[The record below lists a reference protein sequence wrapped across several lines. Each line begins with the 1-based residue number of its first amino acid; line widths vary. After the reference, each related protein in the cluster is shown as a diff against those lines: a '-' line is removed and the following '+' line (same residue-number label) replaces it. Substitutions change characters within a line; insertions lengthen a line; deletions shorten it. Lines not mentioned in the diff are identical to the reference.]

1 MIGAAIKRKED
12 PRFITGEGKYT
23 ADVQL
28 MGMACMMV
36 LRSPHAHARITRI
49 DASRALQRPDVLK
62 VLTGPE
68 VIQHCKTQ
76 FLTIGEA
83 GGTKPKSSWPMAAE
97 LATYVGEPVAAVLAT
112 SIDAATDAVEMIDVD
127 YEPLPAVV
135 DMEKAAEEGS
145 PLVHEDLDTNVCID
159 ASRTV
164 GDPDRAFR
172 EADGVVSL
180 RLEQPRLVP
189 NPMEPR
195 AVVASY
201 EPGTG
206 NLTLWLS
213 TQAPHLERSSVSEI
227 LGFPENK
234 LRIIAADVGGGFGC
248 KMDTY
253 PETIVAAILSMQLAR
268 PVKWVESRQ
277 EHFIST
283 VQGHG
288 ELQYVEAGYKK
299 DGTLLGMRLRYYNDM
314 GAYCWGSAPNVVE
327 SFATSGAQGAYKVKN
342 LAWTTYGLYTNK
354 VPVGPYRGYGQ
365 HATAYFVERVMDL
378 IARDLKM
385 DPVEVRLKNFISR
398 DEFPYQT
405 PTGGVYDSGDYEAV
419 LSPNPP
425 KDTDGRREGSGRGW
439 VRELQGRWP
448 GLLG

>member
-1 MIGAAIKRKED
+1 MARDQVSKMIGAAIKRKED

-299 DGTLLGMRLRYYNDM
+299 GWHPAWHAFTLLQRHGGLLLGKRPECSRELCDLR
-314 GAYCWGSAPNVVE
+314 GPGSVQSQKLGLNYLWSLYE
-327 SFATSGAQGAYKVKN
+327 QGAR
-342 LAWTTYGLYTNK
+342 WTL
-354 VPVGPYRGYGQ
+354 P
-365 HATAYFVERVMDL
+365 
-378 IARDLKM
+378 
-385 DPVEVRLKNFISR
+385 
-398 DEFPYQT
+398 
-405 PTGGVYDSGDYEAV
+405 
-419 LSPNPP
+419 
-425 KDTDGRREGSGRGW
+425 
-439 VRELQGRWP
+439 
-448 GLLG
+448 